1 MAEQQQRINQAAQQ
15 FTDALVQAFRTSAD
29 HAAASQQQGAQLTQ
43 EFFNRVIENLRT
55 QAEDTRQMTQELAG
69 QQQRAAEAGQT
80 LAQESVQS
88 YMEFA
93 NSMFS
98 FWQESTEAAQR
109 RAQRPAGGS

>member
-1 MAEQQQRINQAAQQ
+1 MTERQQRINLAAQQ

-29 HAAASQQQGAQLTQ
+29 RATTSQEQGAQLTQ
-43 EFFNRVIENLRT
+43 EFFNRVTENLRT

-69 QQQRAAEAGQT
+69 QQQRATEAGQT

-88 YMEFA
+88 YMEFL

-98 FWQESTEAAQR
+98 FWQQSTEAAQR
-109 RAQRPAGGS
+109 RAQKPAGGS

>member
-15 FTDALVQAFRTSAD
+15 FTAALVQAFRTSTD
-29 HAAASQQQGAQLTQ
+29 HAASQQQGAQLTQ

-93 NSMFS
+93 NFMFS
-98 FWQESTEAAQR
+98 FWQESTEAALR